1 MLVPI
6 KACPLGAPPPPVERV
21 SPLPIKSPPPLP
33 SPVRALV
40 PPTDPSLGLPPP
52 QATEPG
58 PLPQALPW
66 AQEFHAARIPAAG
79 ILSPQQQQL
88 ARRMWRLLT
97 ERPYPESSSES
108 DQADAQSEDGNSSS
122 DGTGRHVE
130 DTVWQQSPAE
140 QRTSFASNQWEPL
153 MACPLQPPPPPPPAL
168 TRASLPKN
176 PPPQVTTIGAAR
188 PEAPS
193 AERILADAH
202 VLAGR
207 GSLDSNTAQIISA
220 ATHYQSLRRIP
231 GGTVRAFD
239 IKCTA
244 DYLGVYFHVP
254 WDPHAIRAHITLIK
268 GNLHGR
274 PEDGMDRLSQLLN
287 DLFSEDIDLTPSS
300 LQCIFTNGRRPTVR
314 RVLLL
319 CHMVAKSARQ
329 LWACRNFAI
338 QTWQVEESNRREFHI
353 SFDSIRLAVRI
364 ANTDHVDPAVRLTFR
379 SPASG

>member
-21 SPLPIKSPPPLP
+21 GPLPITSPPPLP
-33 SPVRALV
+33 SPVRTRV
-40 PPTDPSLGLPPP
+40 PTMAPSLGLPQP
-52 QATEPG
+52 QAKETG
-58 PLPQALPW
+58 PLPKKLGPW
-66 AQEFHAARIPAAG
+66 
-79 ILSPQQQQL
+79 QQQL
-88 ARRMWRLLT
+88 ARQRWRILA
-97 ERPYPESSSES
+97 ERLYPESSSES
-108 DQADAQSEDGNSSS
+108 DPEDTQSEDGTSSS

-207 GSLDSNTAQIISA
+207 GSLESNTAQIISA

-244 DYLGVYFHVP
+244 EYLGVYFVVP
-254 WDPHAIRAHITLIK
+254 WGPHAIQAHITLINGK
-268 GNLHGR
+268 LHGH
-274 PEDGMDRLSQLLN
+274 PEDGMDRLTEMLS
-287 DLFSEDIDLTPSS
+287 DLFSEDLGLTPSS
-300 LQCIFTNGRRPTVR
+300 LKPIFTNGRRPTVR

-319 CHMVAKSARQ
+319 CLMVSRSAERLWTCRTLRCTNVAGGGVQPQGIPCQ
-329 LWACRNFAI
+329 L
-338 QTWQVEESNRREFHI
+338 
-353 SFDSIRLAVRI
+353 
-364 ANTDHVDPAVRLTFR
+364 
-379 SPASG
+379 